1 MNGRVMKIGKSLI
14 ASIAAMSLMLS
25 VFMFK
30 HPVLA
35 DDTYSL
41 WLGETQVTSSNC
53 SDILGDATASFDP
66 STNTLTLNNP
76 TAFTG
81 HHSNALI
88 YAQNMDLTIK
98 GALRAVYQVQSGVY
112 NGIYI
117 DGGSLTISEGSGITT
132 SIVISVQSNGI
143 YATDGVTINGGTVW
157 TYGAAGGIT
166 CPAGLTVNDGDVT
179 VTGYYKGLFLN
190 NGTLTVNG
198 GKISTTV
205 TTSTTQPF
213 GLYCAS
219 APVIAGFL
227 QMTPEDAS
235 FNETRK
241 TMIGS
246 DGRPVRTLTIEAPL
260 TVTVLPSAS
269 AITYGQTLNDS
280 TLSGGEV
287 QFEGTVLTG
296 TFAWSSPETAPSVSD
311 SDTTL
316 YEVTFTPTDTSY
328 GIAKCKITLT
338 VNKPAD
344 VNDVIAMI
352 EALPEPDDVTTSDE
366 SAITAVEQA
375 FMALPED
382 QRVLIPEELIN
393 KLNGCDHA
401 LQVALIEE
409 LKDVL
414 YDLITEV
421 NGFGDEYYDLLP
433 EDLGDA
439 LVEAFDNA
447 TDILL
452 DDDCTLQEV
461 EAALNELYDAYE
473 ASVEYIEGLDPDE
486 PDDPD
491 EGEVTEPVLT
501 PEQILEMGVR
511 NLVERLY
518 ENALGR
524 RYDVAGRD
532 AWVNLI
538 MHQNGTGSQVIRGI
552 IGSEEFAGR
561 QLSDEEFVI
570 TLYSAFFNRVPTA
583 SEVANWTA
591 ALAAGSTR
599 ADIVEAFIASPEWAS
614 TCAYYRV
621 NV

>member
-1 MNGRVMKIGKSLI
+1 MNSRIMKTGKRLI
-14 ASIAAMSLMLS
+14 AFAAAMSLMLS

-30 HPVLA
+30 QPVLA
-35 DDTYSL
+35 DDSYSL
-41 WLGETQVTSSNC
+41 WLGETQVTSGNC

-66 STNTLTLNNP
+66 STGTLTLNSP
-76 TAFTG
+76 TAITG

-98 GALRAVYQVQSGVY
+98 GSLRAVYQVQSGVY

-143 YATDGVTINGGTVW
+143 YATDGITINGGTVW
-157 TYGAAGGIT
+157 TYGSAGGIT

-246 DGRPVRTLTIEAPL
+246 DGRPVRTLTIEANL

-287 QFEGTVLTG
+287 QCEGTVLTG

-316 YEVTFTPTDTSY
+316 YEVTFTPNDTSL

-338 VNKPAD
+338 VNTPAD
-344 VNDVIAMI
+344 VDDVIAMI

-366 SAITAVEQA
+366 EAITEALDA
-375 FMALPED
+375 FVALPED
-382 QRVLIPEELIN
+382 QQALVPEELII
-393 KLNGCDHA
+393 KLNECDCA
-401 LQVALIEE
+401 LQAALIEE
-409 LKDVL
+409 LKDAL
-414 YDLITEV
+414 NDLITEV
-421 NGFGDEYYDLLP
+421 NEFGEEYYDLLP
-433 EDLGDA
+433 EDLGEA
-439 LVEAFDNA
+439 LIEAFDNA
-447 TDILL
+447 VDVLL
-452 DDDCTLQEV
+452 DDECTLDDV
-461 EAALNELYDAYE
+461 ETAINELYAAYE
-473 ASVEYIEGLDPDE
+473 ASAEYIEGLDPD
-486 PDDPD
+486 DPD
-491 EGEVTEPVLT
+491 EGDTTEPVLT
-501 PEQILEMGVR
+501 PEQIMELGVR
-511 NLVERLY
+511 NFVERLY

-524 RYDVAGRD
+524 QYDVAGRD
-532 AWVNLI
+532 AWVDLI
-538 MHQNGTGSQVIRGI
+538 MHQNGTASQVVRGFL
-552 IGSEEFAGR
+552 GSEEFIGR
-561 QLSDEEFVI
+561 QQSDEEFVT
-570 TLYSAFFNRVPTA
+570 TLYSVFFNRVPSA
-583 SEVANWTA
+583 SEAANWTA
-591 ALAAGSTR
+591 ALASGLSR
-599 ADIVEAFIASPEWAS
+599 ADIIEAFIASPEWAEV
-614 TCAYYRV
+614 CAYYRI